1 MEQITTVHNVKQT
14 LLRCFPCLTR
24 VFAKTL
30 RETLGTHPLLC
41 VKTTEGLGSQGLNS
55 VESWFRSG
63 TEFFHP
69 VYTYH
74 EVSAG
79 PSQPVLQVY
88 RKEMEQTTFFLPSR
102 IVRRGLVLARRTA
115 GNLSKHIIEPFSGA
129 ASTTAR
135 SPGSRPDYSPG
146 WRGQVCARAPLLED

>member
-1 MEQITTVHNVKQT
+1 MNFSLVNFNLKLVQAHQLSKTVEQITTVHNVKRT
-14 LLRCFPCLTR
+14 LLRCFPCLSR

-74 EVSAG
+74 EVSRGA
-79 PSQPVLQVY
+79 SQPVVQVY

-102 IVRRGLVLARRTA
+102 IVRRGLALARSTA
-115 GNLSKHIIEPFSGA
+115 GDHSKH
-129 ASTTAR
+129 STGL
-135 SPGSRPDYSPG
+135 S
-146 WRGQVCARAPLLED
+146 CK